1 MIGHARAWTTTV
13 GPRLLRA
20 IVEDAVVSGRPTA
33 LGRPWTRSTAP
44 IRTFITM
51 KTVEARLGRAYR
63 KIGVTGRA
71 GLRDALAD
79 RTSTAAG

>member
-1 MIGHARAWTTTV
+1 
-13 GPRLLRA
+13 
-20 IVEDAVVSGRPTA
+20 
-33 LGRPWTRSTAP
+33 
-44 IRTFITM
+44 
-51 KTVEARLGRAYR
+51 VEAQLGRAYR